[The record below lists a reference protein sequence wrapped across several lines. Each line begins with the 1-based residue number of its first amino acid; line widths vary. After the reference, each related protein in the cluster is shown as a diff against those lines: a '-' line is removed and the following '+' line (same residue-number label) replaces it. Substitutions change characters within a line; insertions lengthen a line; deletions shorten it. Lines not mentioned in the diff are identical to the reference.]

1 MHRKAWNIVLYLVDP
16 SYIYITHYICPRQ
29 HIGPELHRC
38 YEMLWMFHFRGSYGW
53 SVGCKVWALCLFEE
67 TAGGGETETQRDREK
82 EGVSHCARQKHRHRE
97 SERETERQ
105 RERERGERN
114 RASAGQ

>member
-67 TAGGGETETQRDREK
+67 TAGGETETQRDREK

-97 SERETERQ
+97 TERQ
-105 RERERGERN
+105 REREERETEHPQDN
-114 RASAGQ
+114 RFLA